1 MLDFYFT
8 GTTNTGINTYSDG
21 FTTTF
26 PMDFMIAEKF
36 GGIRAVRDTYRRA
49 AKEWQENVRYYAD
62 LVLTLNHRLWALYQ
76 TNEKLARVYEE
87 LYFEAY
93 DKGFELFDGEDK
105 RIYLAILD

>member
-1 MLDFYFT
+1 MLDFTFT

-49 AKEWQENVRYYAD
+49 VKEWSENVRYYAD
-62 LVLTLNHRLWALYQ
+62 LVITLSNRLWALYR

-87 LYFEAY
+87 LCFEAY
-93 DKGFELFDGEDK
+93 DKGFELFTGEDAK
-105 RIYLAILD
+105 VYRAILD